1 MKERQ
6 MKIIPGAPLAAI
18 YTRKSRATEMG
29 ESIEN
34 QIARCIALCD
44 YKGWGYIVYVDYD
57 YSGKDTDRPDFFE
70 MMKKVRNNEFDYVVV
85 YHIYRFARNM
95 KDFTILMDEFQE
107 LEVGF
112 TSISQDFDTSTPTG
126 RAAMYMTA
134 VFGQLGRED
143 TAMQVRDN
151 MIYLAEKG
159 RWNGGPVPYGFDTY
173 SELVEYRD
181 GEGNKKITYLIENE
195 GESAFIKKFAE
206 WYLETNGSIRG
217 NVTKANE
224 LGYRTKRGAYWNSS
238 QMSRILQNPLYCIAD
253 EDSYEYFKDNFTGI
267 FSDKARKKE
276 NWNGTHGLM
285 FYNRRKPYKKTS
297 RLRDETEW
305 ILSIGEHKGFIP
317 GETFAKI
324 QHKLSKNK
332 SQPPRT
338 GQSIRSPLV
347 GLVRCGRCNSA
358 MSIFGSHK
366 TSDKSKGYYHYFRCL
381 TREIKSKILCD
392 NSNVRADILEDLV
405 LSNIFALI
413 DNENSLKSILE
424 ATNNDIEDKRTP
436 LMSKANKLKSDLSN
450 IDSEINNLVDAL
462 SKNILPELMIKR
474 KYKDL
479 ENKKIEVRNELEKI
493 NIELSNN
500 YYEDKFD
507 IDTVKKYIKNLKHN
521 YKDLS
526 FEQKKELLNSIVKE
540 VSMDRNKVKLTLYFL
555 PGKSLQEY
563 NDLALCSH
571 MDKDLGWR

>member
-6 MKIIPGAPLAAI
+6 MKIIDGAPTAAI

-95 KDFTILMDEFQE
+95 KDFTVLMDEFQN

-159 RWNGGPVPYGFDTY
+159 RWNGGPVPFGFNTRT
-173 SELVEYRD
+173 ELIDYRND
-181 GEGNKKITYLIENE
+181 EGKKKVTYLDINE
-195 GESAFIKKFAE
+195 KESEIVKEFYK
-206 WYLETNGSIRG
+206 WYLAASGSIRS
-217 NVTKANE
+217 VATKANE
-224 LGYRTKRGAYWNSS
+224 LGYKTKNGAYWSHN
-238 QMSRILQNPLYCIAD
+238 QVSRILQNPLYCIAD
-253 EDSYEYFKDNFTGI
+253 EDSYNYFKNYTEVNIID
-267 FSDKARKKE
+267 DKDSYNEE
-276 NWNGTHGLM
+276 NGLM
-285 FYNRRKPYKKTS
+285 YYNRRRQYKKTS
-297 RLRDETEW
+297 RLRDESEW
-305 ILSIGEHKGFIP
+305 ILSIGEHRGFIP
-317 GETFAKI
+317 GEAFARV
-324 QHKLSKNK
+324 QHKLNKNK
-332 SQPPRT
+332 SQAPRT
-338 GQSIRSPLV
+338 GQSLRSPLV
-347 GLVRCGRCNSA
+347 GLVRCGRCGASMNVYS
-358 MSIFGSHK
+358 SPVDSK
-366 TSDKSKGYYHYFRCL
+366 NKQKGYYHYFRCL
-381 TREIKSKILCD
+381 TREMKSKVLCD

-405 LSNIFALI
+405 LSNIITLLH
-413 DNENSLKSILE
+413 NESSLKSILE
-424 ATNNDIEDKRTP
+424 ATNNDIEDKCTP
-436 LMSKANKLKSDLSN
+436 LMSKANKLKSELNN

-462 SKNILPELMIKR
+462 SKNILPELVIKR

-479 ENKKIEVRNELEKI
+479 ENRKVEIRNELEKI
-493 NIELSNN
+493 NIELNNN
-500 YYEDKFD
+500 YYVEKYDYQ
-507 IDTVKKYIKNLKHN
+507 TVVKHIRNLKN
-521 YKDLS
+521 TYKYLD
-526 FEQKKELLNSIVKE
+526 FEQKKELLCSIVKE
-540 VSMDRNKVKLTLYFL
+540 VVMDRNKVKLTLYFL
-555 PGKSLQEY
+555 PGKSLY
-563 NDLALCSH
+563 DLGYQADCLH
-571 MDKDLGWR
+571 MDKGSY